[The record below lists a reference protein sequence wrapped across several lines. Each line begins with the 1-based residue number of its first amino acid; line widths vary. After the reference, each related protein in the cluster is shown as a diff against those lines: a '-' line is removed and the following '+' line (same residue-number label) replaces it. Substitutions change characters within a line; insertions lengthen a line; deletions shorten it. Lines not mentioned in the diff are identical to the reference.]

1 MPAPHKWLLIEPRKH
16 KATMFKSV
24 AAMTLTFFF
33 PLALLPAPAAQAMP
47 RCFPEAAPAIS
58 ACIDGPIADFWARNG
73 ALPVFG
79 YPTGAQQ
86 ERKVEGRALQA
97 QAFERSRLELHP
109 ENAAPYDIV
118 LGRLGAE
125 LLAKQGRDWKAFP
138 KADPSAPHFFG
149 ETGHAIAPQF
159 WDYWS
164 SHGLELDGQSGTS
177 LQESLALFGLPL
189 SEAQAEVNPT
199 DGQPY
204 LTQWFERARFEL
216 HPTHAG
222 TASAVLLGLLGRE
235 LDAGG
240 AIAAA
245 RQGVP
250 GNFIEASGGQLI
262 YQGKPVQIKGVNY
275 YPQWRPWGA
284 MWKGWDGP
292 QMERELR
299 AARDQLG
306 INTVRLM
313 VPYNFFSEK
322 DGDGVVTPKMIR
334 RLREAV
340 QIAGSLNMRVIV
352 TLFDF
357 FESFPGPGTGT
368 EAKNLEYLRALIP
381 NFADDD
387 RILAWDLHNEPDNY
401 SIWKAGDP
409 QKVLRWLGRMADEVH
424 VLAPRQLVT
433 VGMGR
438 ASNLWLPGPDGRRVI
453 DYSDVVSM
461 HTYDAGTVAQELN
474 QLRAQT
480 AKPIIIEEF
489 GWPTGPGCMENY
501 SETTQVR
508 LYQAV
513 LSAAKDRTSGVV
525 AWTLR
530 DYDAG
535 PTSRWDT
542 FEDNFG
548 LIRPNGSLKPAAQLF
563 QAVAVPP
570 LPSATVT
577 KQPLTSL
584 NPSLPDGDGAPLLIP
599 ESGYYVKGMFRK
611 AWELLG
617 GRGSFGLP
625 LSEAFE
631 RKPDKMVVQYFEG
644 ALLEFHPKSKDELRG
659 LPEADQA
666 RLVIQPASLGAA
678 LAAGRSL
685 PALQQPQGKFL
696 YFYNSVNGRWRLG
709 GPISA
714 ELTETINGVP
724 IRVQYFEKGRLELN
738 PATQTIAL
746 GPLGKLALDVRC
758 ASAT

>member
-1 MPAPHKWLLIEPRKH
+1 
-16 KATMFKSV
+16 MFKSI
-24 AAMTLTFFF
+24 AALTLIFI
-33 PLALLPAPAAQAMP
+33 PLALLPAPSAHAAP
-47 RCFPEAAPAIS
+47 LCFPEAAPAIS
-58 ACIDGPIADFWARNG
+58 ACIDGPIAAFWARNG
-73 ALPVFG
+73 GLPVFG
-79 YPTGAQQ
+79 YPTGVQQ
-86 ERKVEGRALQA
+86 ERMVEGRVLQV
-97 QAFERSRLELHP
+97 QAFERNRLELHP
-109 ENAAPYDIV
+109 ENAAPYDV
-118 LGRLGAE
+118 LPGRLGAE
-125 LLAKQGRDWKAFP
+125 LLAKQGRDWNAFP

-164 SHGLELDGQSGTS
+164 GHGLD
-177 LQESLALFGLPL
+177 LFGLPL
-189 SEAQAEVNPT
+189 SEAQTEVSPT
-199 DGQPY
+199 NGQPY

-216 HPTHAG
+216 HPAPDG
-222 TASAVLLGLLGRE
+222 TAGAVLLGLLGRE

-240 AIAAA
+240 ALPAA
-245 RQGVP
+245 RQRIP
-250 GNFIEASGGQLI
+250 GNFIQSSGGQLT
-262 YQGKPVQIKGVNY
+262 YQGKPIQIKGVNY

-292 QMERELR
+292 QVERELR

-306 INTVRLM
+306 INTVRLL

-322 DGDGVVTPKMIR
+322 DGDGIVTPKMIR

-357 FESFPGPGTGT
+357 FESFPGPGTSN
-368 EAKNLEYLRALIP
+368 EAKNLEYLRALLP
-381 NFADDD
+381 NFANDD
-387 RILAWDLHNEPDNY
+387 RILAWDLHNEPDHY
-401 SIWKAGDP
+401 GIWKAGNP
-409 QKVLRWLGRMADEVH
+409 KKVLRWLGRMADEVH
-424 VLAPRQLVT
+424 ALAPRQLVT

-438 ASNLWLPGPDGRRVI
+438 AGNLWLPGPDGRRVI

-461 HTYDAGTVAQELN
+461 HTYDAGTVAQELD

-513 LSAAKDRTSGVV
+513 LDAAKDRTSGVV

-535 PTSRWDT
+535 PTDRWDT

-548 LIRPNGSLKPAAQLF
+548 LIRPDGSLKPAAQLI
-563 QAVAVPP
+563 QEIAVPP
-570 LPSATVT
+570 LPSLTVT
-577 KQPLTSL
+577 TNKLTTL
-584 NPSLPDGDGAPLLIP
+584 NPSLPDGAGAPLLIR
-599 ESGYYVKGMFRK
+599 ESGHYVKGMFRK
-611 AWELLG
+611 AWEQLG
-617 GRGSFGLP
+617 RRGSFGLP
-625 LSEAFE
+625 LSEAFV
-631 RKPDKMVVQYFEG
+631 RKSDKVVMQYFEN
-644 ALLEFHPKSKDELRG
+644 ALLEFHPRDNKELRG
-659 LPEADQA
+659 LSDADQA
-666 RLVIQPASLGAA
+666 MLVIQPTDQGAA

-685 PALQQPQGKFL
+685 PSPQPPQGKFL
-696 YFYNSVNGRWRLG
+696 DFYNSVNGHWRLG

-724 IRVQYFEKGRLELN
+724 TRVQYFEKGRLELN
-738 PATQTIAL
+738 PAAQTIRL
-746 GPLGKLALDVRC
+746 GQLGKQVLDAEC
-758 ASAT
+758 AKAR

>member
-1 MPAPHKWLLIEPRKH
+1 
-16 KATMFKSV
+16 MFKSI
-24 AAMTLTFFF
+24 AALTLIFI
-33 PLALLPAPAAQAMP
+33 PLALLPAPSAHAAP
-47 RCFPEAAPAIS
+47 LCFPEAAPAIS
-58 ACIDGPIADFWARNG
+58 ACIDGPIAAFWARNG
-73 ALPVFG
+73 GLPVFG
-79 YPTGAQQ
+79 YPTGVQQ
-86 ERKVEGRALQA
+86 ERMVEGRVLQV
-97 QAFERSRLELHP
+97 QAFERNRLELHP
-109 ENAAPYDIV
+109 ENAAPYDV
-118 LGRLGAE
+118 LPGRLGAE
-125 LLAKQGRDWKAFP
+125 LLAKQGRDWNAFP

-164 SHGLELDGQSGTS
+164 GHGLD
-177 LQESLALFGLPL
+177 LFGLPL
-189 SEAQAEVNPT
+189 SEAQTEVSPT
-199 DGQPY
+199 NGQPY

-216 HPTHAG
+216 HPAPDG
-222 TASAVLLGLLGRE
+222 TAGAVLLGLLGRE

-240 AIAAA
+240 ALPAA
-245 RQGVP
+245 RQRIP
-250 GNFIEASGGQLI
+250 GNFIQSSGGQLT
-262 YQGKPVQIKGVNY
+262 YQGKPIQIKGVNY

-322 DGDGVVTPKMIR
+322 DGDGVVTPKMIK
-334 RLREAV
+334 RLHEAI
-340 QIAGSLNMRVIV
+340 QIAGSMDMRVIV

-357 FESFPGPGTGT
+357 FESFPGPGTTT
-368 EAKNLEYLRALIP
+368 EAKNLEYLRALLP
-381 NFADDD
+381 NFANDD
-387 RILAWDLHNEPDNY
+387 RILAWDLHNEPDHY
-401 SIWKAGDP
+401 GIWKAGNP
-409 QKVLRWLGRMADEVH
+409 KKVLRWLGRMADEVH
-424 VLAPRQLVT
+424 ALAPRQLVT

-438 ASNLWLPGPDGRRVI
+438 AGNLWLPGPDGRRVI

-461 HTYDAGTVAQELN
+461 HTYDAGTVAQELD

-513 LSAAKDRTSGVV
+513 LDAAKDRTSGVV

-535 PTSRWDT
+535 PTDRWDT

-548 LIRPNGSLKPAAQLF
+548 LIRPDGSLKPAAQLI
-563 QAVAVPP
+563 QEIAVPP
-570 LPSATVT
+570 LPSLTVT
-577 KQPLTSL
+577 TNKLTTL
-584 NPSLPDGDGAPLLIP
+584 NPSLPDGAGAPLLIR
-599 ESGYYVKGMFRK
+599 ESGHYVKGMFRK
-611 AWELLG
+611 AWEQLG
-617 GRGSFGLP
+617 RRGSFGLP
-625 LSEAFE
+625 LSEAFV
-631 RKPDKMVVQYFEG
+631 RKSDKVVMQYFEN
-644 ALLEFHPKSKDELRG
+644 ALLEFHPRDNKELRG
-659 LPEADQA
+659 LSDADQA
-666 RLVIQPASLGAA
+666 MLVIQPTDQGAA

-685 PALQQPQGKFL
+685 PSPQPPQGKFL
-696 YFYNSVNGRWRLG
+696 DFYNSVNGHWRLG

-724 IRVQYFEKGRLELN
+724 TRVQYFEKGRLELN
-738 PATQTIAL
+738 PAAQTIRL
-746 GPLGKLALDVRC
+746 GQLGKQVLDAEC
-758 ASAT
+758 AKAR

>member
-1 MPAPHKWLLIEPRKH
+1 MLIR
-16 KATMFKSV
+16 AV
-24 AAMTLTFFF
+24 AAARARR
-33 PLALLPAPAAQAMP
+33 PGRPALLPRGRAGDQ
-47 RCFPEAAPAIS
+47 RVHRW
-58 ACIDGPIADFWARNG
+58 PIADFWARNG
-73 ALPVFG
+73 GLAVFG

-86 ERKVEGRALQA
+86 AQQVEGRALQA

-109 ENAAPYDIV
+109 ENAAPYDV
-118 LGRLGAE
+118 ALGRMGAE
-125 LLAKQGRDWKAFP
+125 LLAKQGRDWKTFP
-138 KADPSAPHFFG
+138 QADPSAPHFFG

-164 SHGLELDGQSGTS
+164 SHGLELDGQPGTAF
-177 LQESLALFGLPL
+177 QESLALFGLPL
-189 SEAQAEVNPT
+189 SEAQSEVNPT

-216 HPTHAG
+216 HPENAG
-222 TASAVLLGLLGRE
+222 TPSEVLLGLLGRE
-235 LDAGG
+235 LDAGR
-240 AIAAA
+240 ATPAA
-245 RQGVP
+245 RRSIP
-250 GNFIEASGGQLI
+250 GNFIQASGGQLI
-262 YQGKPVQIKGVNY
+262 YQGKPIQIKGVNY

-340 QIAGSLNMRVIV
+340 QIAGSMDMRVIV

-357 FESFPGPGTGT
+357 FESFPGSGTGT
-368 EAKNLEYLRALIP
+368 EAKNLDYLRALLP

-401 SIWKAGDP
+401 GIWKAGDP

-424 VLAPRQLVT
+424 ALAPRQMVT

-438 ASNLWLPGPDGRRVI
+438 ASSLWLPGPDGRRVI

-461 HTYDAGTVAQELN
+461 HTYDAGTVAQELD

-508 LYQAV
+508 LYRAV
-513 LSAAKDRTSGVV
+513 LDAAKDRTSGVV

-535 PTSRWDT
+535 PTDRWDT

-548 LIRPNGSLKPAAQLF
+548 LIRPDGSLKPAAQLL
-563 QAVAVPP
+563 QAIGVPP
-570 LPSATVT
+570 LPSVTVT
-577 KQPLTSL
+577 TNELTSL
-584 NPSLPDGDGAPLLIP
+584 NPSLPDGDGAPLLIR
-599 ESGYYVKGMFRK
+599 ESGHYVKGMFRK
-611 AWELLG
+611 AWELQG

-625 LSEAFE
+625 LI
-631 RKPDKMVVQYFEG
+631 
-644 ALLEFHPKSKDELRG
+644 RG
-659 LPEADQA
+659 VCAQI
-666 RLVIQPASLGAA
+666 R
-678 LAAGRSL
+678 
-685 PALQQPQGKFL
+685 QGGDAVF
-696 YFYNSVNGRWRLG
+696 
-709 GPISA
+709 
-714 ELTETINGVP
+714 
-724 IRVQYFEKGRLELN
+724 
-738 PATQTIAL
+738 
-746 GPLGKLALDVRC
+746 
-758 ASAT
+758 

>member
-1 MPAPHKWLLIEPRKH
+1 
-16 KATMFKSV
+16 MFKNI
-24 AAMTLTFFF
+24 APMTLTCLFV
-33 PLALLPAPAAQAMP
+33 LSLLPAPAAYAAP

-58 ACIDGPIADFWARNG
+58 ACIDGSIADFWASNG
-73 ALPVFG
+73 GLPVFG

-86 ERKVEGRALQA
+86 AQQIEGRTLQV
-97 QAFERSRLELHP
+97 QAFERNRLELHP
-109 ENAAPYDIV
+109 ENAAPYNV
-118 LGRLGAE
+118 MLGRVGAE
-125 LLAKQGRDWKAFP
+125 LLAKQGRDWNAFP
-138 KADPSAPHFFG
+138 KADPSAPHFFV
-149 ETGHAIAPQF
+149 ETGHAVAPQF
-159 WDYWS
+159 WEYWS
-164 SHGLELDGQSGTS
+164 SHGLELDGRPGRSF
-177 LQESLALFGLPL
+177 QESLALFGLPL
-189 SEAQAEVNPT
+189 SEAQSEVNPT

-216 HPTHAG
+216 HPANT
-222 TASAVLLGLLGRE
+222 VLLGLLGRE
-235 LDAGG
+235 LDAG
-240 AIAAA
+240 AATPAPAAA
-245 RQGVP
+245 RRIIP
-250 GNFIEASGGQLI
+250 GNFIQAVGGQLI
-262 YQGKPVQIKGVNY
+262 YQGKPIQIKGVNY

-322 DGDGVVTPKMIR
+322 NGDGVVTPKMIR
-334 RLREAV
+334 RLHEAI
-340 QIAGSLNMRVIV
+340 QIAGSQDMRVIV

-357 FESFPGPGTGT
+357 FESFPGPDTGT
-368 EAKNLEYLRALIP
+368 EAKNLEYLHALLP

-401 SIWKAGDP
+401 GIWKAGDP

-424 VLAPRQLVT
+424 ALAPRQMVT

-438 ASNLWLPGPDGRRVI
+438 ASSLWLTGPDGRRVV

-461 HTYDAGTVAQELN
+461 HTYDAGTVVQELD

-508 LYQAV
+508 LYRAV
-513 LSAAKDRTSGVV
+513 LDAAKDRTSGVV

-548 LIRPNGSLKPAAQLF
+548 LIRPDGSLKPAAQLF
-563 QAVAVPP
+563 QAIGVPP
-570 LPSATVT
+570 LPSVTVT
-577 KQPLTSL
+577 TNELTTL
-584 NPSLPDGDGAPLLIP
+584 NPSLPDGDGAPLLIA
-599 ESGYYVKGMFRK
+599 ESGHYVKAMFRK
-611 AWELLG
+611 AWELHG

-625 LSEAFE
+625 LSEAFV
-631 RKPDKMVVQYFEG
+631 RKSDKVVMQYFEN
-644 ALLEFHPKSKDELRG
+644 ALLEYHPGDNSDMRG
-659 LPEADQA
+659 LPEAEKVM
-666 RLVIQPASLGAA
+666 LVIRPTDLGVA

-685 PALQQPQGKFL
+685 PPSQPPQGKFL
-696 YFYNSVNGRWRLG
+696 DFYNGINGPWRLG

-724 IRVQYFEKGRLELN
+724 TRVQYFEKGRLELN
-738 PATQTIAL
+738 AATQTVRL
-746 GPLGKLALDVRC
+746 SPLGKSALDARC
-758 ASAT
+758 AAAA

>member
-1 MPAPHKWLLIEPRKH
+1 
-16 KATMFKSV
+16 MFKRI
-24 AAMTLTFFF
+24 AAI
-33 PLALLPAPAAQAMP
+33 PLICLFALSLLPAPAAHAAP

-73 ALPVFG
+73 GLPVFG
-79 YPTGAQQ
+79 YPIGTQQ
-86 ERKVEGRALQA
+86 PQRVEGRALQA
-97 QAFERSRLELHP
+97 QVFERNRLELHP
-109 ENAAPYDIV
+109 ENAAPYDIA
-118 LGRLGAE
+118 LGRVGAE
-125 LLAKQGRDWKAFP
+125 LLAKQGRDWKSFP
-138 KADPSAPHFFG
+138 QADPSAPHFFG

-159 WDYWS
+159 WEYWS
-164 SHGLELDGQSGTS
+164 SHGLELDGQPGSS
-177 LQESLALFGLPL
+177 FQESLALFGLPL
-189 SEAQAEVNPT
+189 SEAQSEINPT

-216 HPTHAG
+216 HPETDDQ
-222 TASAVLLGLLGRE
+222 VLLGLLGRE

-240 AIAAA
+240 TTAAA
-245 RQGVP
+245 RRSIP
-250 GNFIEASGGQLI
+250 GNFIQAVGGQLV
-262 YQGKPVQIKGVNY
+262 YQGKPIQIKGVNY

-322 DGDGVVTPKMIR
+322 NGDGVVTPKMIR
-334 RLREAV
+334 RLREAI
-340 QIAGSLNMRVIV
+340 QIAGSQDLRVIV

-368 EAKNLEYLRALIP
+368 EAKNLEYLRALLP
-381 NFADDD
+381 SFADDD

-401 SIWKAGDP
+401 GIWKAGDP
-409 QKVLRWLGRMADEVH
+409 KKVLRWLGRMADEVH
-424 VLAPRQLVT
+424 ALAPRQLVT

-438 ASNLWLPGPDGRRVI
+438 ASGLWLPGPDGRRVV

-461 HTYDAGTVAQELN
+461 HTYDAGTVAQELA

-480 AKPIIIEEF
+480 GKPIIIEEF

-508 LYQAV
+508 LYRAV
-513 LSAAKDRTSGVV
+513 LDAAKDRTSGVV

-535 PTSRWDT
+535 PTDRWDT

-548 LIRPNGSLKPAAQLF
+548 LIRPDGSLKPAALLL
-563 QAVAVPP
+563 QAIAVSP
-570 LPSATVT
+570 LPSVTVT
-577 KQPLTSL
+577 TQKLTTL
-584 NPSLPDGDGAPLLIP
+584 NPSLPDGAGAPLLIR
-599 ESGYYVKGMFRK
+599 ESGHYVKGMFRK
-611 AWELLG
+611 AWELQG

-625 LSEAFE
+625 LSEAFV
-631 RKPDKMVVQYFEG
+631 RKSDKVVMQYFEN
-644 ALLEFHPKSKDELRG
+644 ALLEFRPGDNSDMRG
-659 LPEADQA
+659 LPDAEKVM
-666 RLVIQPASLGAA
+666 LVIQPTNLGAA
-678 LAAGRSL
+678 SVAGRSL
-685 PALQQPQGKFL
+685 PAPQPPQGKFL
-696 YFYNSVNGRWRLG
+696 EFYNSINGHWRLG

-714 ELTETINGVP
+714 EFTETINGVP
-724 IRVQYFEKGRLELN
+724 TRVQYFEKGRLDLN
-738 PATQTIAL
+738 SATQVVRV
-746 GPLGKLALDVRC
+746 GQLGKQALDSRC
-758 ASAT
+758 AAAA